1 MTLTCL
7 PANTAE
13 PETATTTVAVHA
25 SDPTTGLGAVSIL
38 GVDRRLKV
46 LAEDELAM
54 AQVIVVVED
63 SIDNDVFAFLR
74 EIRAKSRLES
84 PPRCV
89 IVTDHFRGDAVITAI
104 ECGMVA
110 LLRRSDTSGA
120 ELVRTVLAVGQGMA
134 YLPPRVQGSLLRQ
147 LDRIR
152 EDVLEPNG
160 LTLSGLSARE
170 RDVLRLLAD
179 GRGTEEIAT
188 TLAYSESTV
197 KNVLHGLMTR
207 FGLNSRSHAVAY
219 ALRSGVI

>member
-7 PANTAE
+7 PPNTAE
-13 PETATTTVAVHA
+13 SEAATVMVAVHA
-25 SDPTTGLGAVSIL
+25 SDPMTGLGAASIL
-38 GVDRRLKV
+38 GVDRRLNV
-46 LAEDELAM
+46 LTGADLSLAE
-54 AQVIVVVED
+54 VIVVVED

-74 EIRAKSRLES
+74 DVRAKTRLPS

-89 IVTDHFRGDAVITAI
+89 IVTDHFRTDAVITAI
-104 ECGMVA
+104 ECGMAA
-110 LLRRSDTSGA
+110 LLRRSDTTSA
-120 ELVRTVLAVGQGMA
+120 ELVRTVLAVSKGLA
-134 YLPPRVQGSLLRQ
+134 YLPPRVQGSLLQQ

-179 GRGTEEIAT
+179 GRGTEEIAAA
-188 TLAYSESTV
+188 LAYSESTV
-197 KNVLHGLMTR
+197 KNVLHGLMSR
-207 FGLNSRSHAVAY
+207 FGLHSRSHAVAY

>member
-1 MTLTCL
+1 M
-7 PANTAE
+7 
-13 PETATTTVAVHA
+13 
-25 SDPTTGLGAVSIL
+25 TGLGAASIL

-46 LAEDELAM
+46 LADGDSALAE
-54 AQVIVVVED
+54 VIVVVED
-63 SIDNDVFAFLR
+63 SIDSGVFAFLR
-74 EIRAKSRLES
+74 DVRATSRLET

-89 IVTDHFRGDAVITAI
+89 IITDHFRTDAVITAI
-104 ECGMVA
+104 ECGMAA
-110 LLRRSDTSGA
+110 LLRRTDTSSA
-120 ELVRTVLAVGQGMA
+120 DLVRTVLAVSQGMA
-134 YLPPRVQGSLLRQ
+134 HLPPRVQGSLLKQ

-188 TLAYSESTV
+188 ALAYSESTV
-197 KNVLHGLMTR
+197 KNVLHGLMSR
-207 FGLNSRSHAVAY
+207 CGLNSRSHAVAY